1 MSNHIKYE
9 LNNNLPLL
17 KADFSGN
24 ILVNGRF
31 SKDLNK
37 KKTHLFKTIRWLV
50 KSNPQKEDLIK
61 EKSLIKVNKI
71 NYFEDNK
78 IYWLG

>member
-17 KADFSGN
+17 KADFPGN
-24 ILVNGRF
+24 IVVNGRF

-37 KKTHLFKTIRWLV
+37 KQTHLSDGLLKETRRKKT
-50 KSNPQKEDLIK
+50 
-61 EKSLIKVNKI
+61 
-71 NYFEDNK
+71 
-78 IYWLG
+78 